1 MTKPKPTI
9 TPNREFN
16 AAILD
21 RVLAQAMP
29 ADQRDDE
36 FTVLDMVARGMSD
49 TSARRYCAAEWKR
62 GAVDRRIGCPRHSRR
77 RTWLYRLK
85 EATK

>member
-9 TPNREFN
+9 VPNREFN

-29 ADQRDDE
+29 SDQREDE
-36 FTVLDMVARGMSD
+36 FAPADLVARGMSD
-49 TSARRYCAAEWKR
+49 ATARRFCVAEWKR
-62 GAVDRRIGCPRHSRR
+62 GAFARRIGMSRLTHR
-77 RTWLYRLK
+77 RTWLYK
-85 EATK
+85 VKA

>member
-29 ADQRDDE
+29 ADQREDE
-36 FTVLDMVARGMSD
+36 FTPADLVARGMSD
-49 TSARRYCAAEWKR
+49 TAARRYCVEEWKR
-62 GAVDRRIGCPRHSRR
+62 GAMSRRIGRARLTNR
-77 RTWLYRLK
+77 RTWIYKVK
-85 EATK
+85 EGGK